1 MQNALR
7 SFHRQNESRLPLVLS
22 ALALI
27 VSIAT
32 FIMVWQRFAN
42 LRISAH
48 DGGAYVVFVDAKG
61 SFRGSIADD
70 YDALRF
76 TGLGYTTKRG
86 VDLEFG
92 DRGASFTL
100 HRTDRGRSRWL
111 VTEEGARFEKNPT
124 W

>member
-7 SFHRQNESRLPLVLS
+7 SFHRQNESRVPLVLS
-22 ALALI
+22 TLALI

-42 LRISAH
+42 LRISTDA
-48 DGGAYVVFVDAKG
+48 GGAYMVFVDRNG
-61 SFRGSIADD
+61 NYRGSIADD
-70 YDALRF
+70 YDGLRIS
-76 TGLGYTTKRG
+76 GLGSNPNGR
-86 VDLEFG
+86 VDLELG

-100 HRTDRGRSRWL
+100 HRADGGRSRWL